1 MEFSR
6 GTEIAETKN
15 PESKGYREIKP
26 ESDMT
31 AKEARGFWDK
41 VFGNEKTADDM
52 KENEVSEKDLEK
64 VTEEYFKDV
73 RDKSE
78 FADTIPEKPFEVSD
92 LKKISPEEN
101 REMQEEFQE
110 NKEKLIQQWE
120 EKNGCS
126 WPTYKEDVYITTKAG
141 ERVMIQ
147 KAGARYD
154 MHHLQPLS
162 MGGKNEVS
170 NITPLHL
177 DVHRDHR
184 GIHTIGGACD
194 RMCKMV
200 GGMEK

>member
-31 AKEARGFWDK
+31 VKEARGFWDK
-41 VFGNEKTADDM
+41 VFGNKEADEK
-52 KENEVSEKDLEK
+52 NSEVFEKDLEK
-64 VTEEYFKDV
+64 VTEEYFKDL

-78 FADTIPEKPFEVSD
+78 FADTIPEKSFEISD
-92 LKKISPEEN
+92 LKKISPEE
-101 REMQEEFQE
+101 RAEMREEFE
-110 NKEKLIQQWE
+110 ANKDKLIRQWE
-120 EKNGCS
+120 EKNDCS
-126 WPTYKEDVYITTKAG
+126 WPTYKEDVYITTKTG
-141 ERVMIQ
+141 ERVKIQ
-147 KAGARYD
+147 KAGDRYD

-162 MGGKNEVS
+162 VGGKNEVS
-170 NITPLHL
+170 NITPLHV

-184 GIHTIGGACD
+184 GIHVIDGSCD